1 MAMRRL
7 TQSGLVRLSNRRLLQ
22 LQGADA
28 SRYIQAILTNDMKSF
43 EGEMSGDAL
52 YGAFLTTKGRVTG
65 DCHVVR
71 LSVRRALGHCN
82 ALHDM
87 NEYD

>member
-7 TQSGLVRLSNRRLLQ
+7 GQSGLVRLSNRRLLQ
-22 LQGADA
+22 LQGVDA
-28 SRYIQAILTNDMKSF
+28 SRYVQAILTNDMKSF
-43 EGEMSGDAL
+43 APEKSGDAL

-71 LSVRRALGHCN
+71 LSVRAPGDCN
-82 ALHDM
+82 ATH
-87 NEYD
+87 